1 MGSIMADLDLM
12 LDLSP
17 VDYNSRAIVSIEAK
31 ESLGKLF
38 TYKIPTCFI
47 GASLLIL
54 SALWAIQWNR
64 FLMNGKYS

>member
-1 MGSIMADLDLM
+1 MADLDLM

-17 VDYNSRAIVSIEAK
+17 VDYNSRAIVFFIEAK
-31 ESLGKLF
+31 ESLGRKP
-38 TYKIPTCFI
+38 TKSTCFI

-64 FLMNGKYS
+64 FLMIGKYS